1 MPTRHGMMG
10 MIIERPTDLVVG
22 DYVDSQTSGARWG
35 ERSVT
40 LPNCRRRIYAEE
52 FSQVLRTES
61 DYDPNP

>member
-1 MPTRHGMMG
+1 MVTRHGYDG
-10 MIIERPTDLVVG
+10 YDYRRPTDLVVG